1 MKIGD
6 DHAVHNAT
14 NIVKRGEGE
23 CGDNVDDDGIDDGI
37 DDDGG
42 EVERWQAARAARMLS
57 G

>member
-1 MKIGD
+1 M
-6 DHAVHNAT
+6 
-14 NIVKRGEGE
+14 KRGEGK
-23 CGDNVDDDGIDDGI
+23 CGGIDDDDGIDDGI

>member
-1 MKIGD
+1 VKIGD